1 MVNAARK
8 HNRIVQV
15 GTYRRV
21 SPHNISGMNFL
32 KSGKVGKICMS
43 RVFVHYAGGEGERLS
58 EIQPPKGLD
67 CDFWCGLAPY
77 MDFANGQLG
86 DWGIHWMNQVMW

>member
-1 MVNAARK
+1 
-8 HNRIVQV
+8 
-15 GTYRRV
+15 
-21 SPHNISGMNFL
+21 
-32 KSGKVGKICMS
+32 MS

-86 DWGIHWMNQVMW
+86 D